1 MANVKVTVDG
11 KTIMD
16 GDLGEWSTNPP
27 ELIKEQL
34 KANARPALWMQALLL
49 TIADAAM
56 SNKCLTVDV
65 RTDAEGWAMDV
76 RYA

>member
-16 GDLGEWSTNPP
+16 GDTGQWSTEPP
-27 ELIKEQL
+27 AIIKEQL

-56 SNKCLTVDV
+56 ADRSLDADIRTAPGEWTLAV
-65 RTDAEGWAMDV
+65 RS
-76 RYA
+76 